1 MFTIR
6 KATSADCGLIQ
17 KLAWQIF
24 PETYKEILSKEQIE
38 YMMEWM
44 YSLESIRQQMEE
56 EGHVYLIACEE
67 CEAAGYVSVQQQ
79 GKDLFHLQKIYV
91 LPYYQGAHCGSFL
104 FREAVNTSGM
114 CIRPVHHGA
123 ERQPQQQ
130 SGRFLRAHGDE
141 EIQRGRFSD
150 RKRILYERLYHAVEN
165 RRISSGLHYGIQR
178 ATLRFQRATLRF

>member
-6 KATSADCGLIQ
+6 KATSADCGLIH

-91 LPYYQGAHCGSFL
+91 LPEYQGTGAGKFL
-104 FREAVNTSGM
+104 FEKAIRFVKEKHPAPCTMELNVNRNNKAVHFYKKMGMKVARE
-114 CIRPVHHGA
+114 
-123 ERQPQQQ
+123 
-130 SGRFLRAHGDE
+130 GDFH
-141 EIQRGRFSD
+141 IGNGFYMNDYIMSLD
-150 RKRILYERLYHAVEN
+150 L
-165 RRISSGLHYGIQR
+165 
-178 ATLRFQRATLRF
+178 

>member
-6 KATSADCGLIQ
+6 KATSADCGLIH

-104 FREAVNTSGM
+104 FREAVKY
-114 CIRPVHHGA
+114 IKEIHP
-123 ERQPQQQ
+123 EQQRG
-130 SGRFLRAHGDE
+130 SFLRAHGDE

-150 RKRILYERLYHAVEN
+150 RKRILYERLHHAVEN
-165 RRISSGLHYGIQR
+165 RRISSGPHCGIQR

>member
-6 KATSADCGLIQ
+6 KATSADCGLIH

-67 CEAAGYVSVQQQ
+67 CEAAGYV
-79 GKDLFHLQKIYV
+79 
-91 LPYYQGAHCGSFL
+91 PYSNKEKTCFTCKRFMCFL
-104 FREAVNTSGM
+104 
-114 CIRPVHHGA
+114 II
-123 ERQPQQQ
+123 
-130 SGRFLRAHGDE
+130 RAHTAGVSC
-141 EIQRGRFSD
+141 FA
-150 RKRILYERLYHAVEN
+150 KL
-165 RRISSGLHYGIQR
+165 
-178 ATLRFQRATLRF
+178 